1 MQYALCNTFMSN
13 QFLRFFPLLLYLST
27 FALAALFAVR
37 TPQWQAPDEPA
48 HYAYVA
54 TVAQTGLPPVL
65 VPACYN
71 EQYKNALVG
80 SNFAEPIAFER
91 FCYEGHQPPLFYYLA
106 APFYALGGGSLLVLR
121 LLCAAIGALV
131 PVLAYLIIKKAME
144 DMPLAVA
151 VGALVAV
158 VPQHLAMIGTLNND
172 ALCFA
177 VVAGAVY
184 QMVRILRW
192 QGYVPQR
199 QWLGLGILVGI
210 ALITKTLAWIALPLA
225 GFTVLLQW
233 RQERKQV
240 GGESRKATGAF
251 WKNSVTLGAIALLF
265 IVPWFTRNTLT
276 YGAWDVM
283 GLQIH
288 DEIAV
293 GQPRTEA
300 EIERR
305 GVWGTITNGAQTT
318 FNSFWGQFGWM
329 KAPLQQREYQI
340 LFGFHLLAGVGWGVL
355 ISRSVKS
362 NTTLPFR
369 ADVLLLFG
377 AWLFINLG
385 LLIYYNLEFVQYQG
399 RYLFSALTPIA
410 FFLMAGLGVLAP
422 QRWRI
427 LPWAAL
433 ILFLLYIDGL
443 ALLERLPGMMNY

>member
-1 MQYALCNTFMSN
+1 MQQPDMHFIPRLT
-13 QFLRFFPLLLYLST
+13 PLLLYLFT
-27 FALAALFAVR
+27 FALAVLFALR

-80 SNFAEPIAFER
+80 SNFAQPIAFDR

-106 APFYALGGGSLLVLR
+106 APFYILSGGSLLVLR
-121 LLCAAIGALV
+121 LLCAAIGAWV
-131 PVLAYLIIKKAME
+131 PALAYQIIRRATN
-144 DMPLAVA
+144 DTPLAGA
-151 VGALVAV
+151 IGALVAV

-177 VVAGAVY
+177 VVALAVW
-184 QMVRILRW
+184 QMVRLLQW
-192 QGYVPQR
+192 QGRVPQR
-199 QWLGLGILVGI
+199 EWLWLGAMVGL

-225 GFTVLLQW
+225 GLTVLLRWQ
-233 RQERKQV
+233 QERKSI
-240 GGESRKATGAF
+240 GGTLSKPNSTF
-251 WKNSVTLGAIALLF
+251 WKNSVTVGAIVLLF

-293 GQPRTEA
+293 GQPRTDA
-300 EIERR
+300 EVEQR
-305 GVWGTITNGAQTT
+305 GVWGTLANGAKTT

-329 KAPLQQREYQI
+329 KAPLQAREYQI
-340 LFGFHLLAGVGWGVL
+340 LWVFHGLALLGLGVL
-355 ISRSVKS
+355 AWQRRNGKASIEISSE
-362 NTTLPFR
+362 L
-369 ADVLLLFG
+369 LLLFG
-377 AWLFINLG
+377 AWVAVNLG

-410 FFLMAGLGVLAP
+410 FFLMVGLGALVP
-422 QRWRI
+422 RRWR
-427 LPWAAL
+427 LFPWGGF
-433 ILFLLYIDGL
+433 IGFLLYLDAI
-443 ALLERLPGMMNY
+443 AILERLPGMMNY